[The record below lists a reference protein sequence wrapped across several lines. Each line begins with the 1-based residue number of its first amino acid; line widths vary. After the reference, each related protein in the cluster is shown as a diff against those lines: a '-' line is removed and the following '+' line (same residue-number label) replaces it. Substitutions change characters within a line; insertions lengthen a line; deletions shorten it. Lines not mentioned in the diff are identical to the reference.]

1 MGPEYLVEELSVTLG
16 NFKAI
21 WLNPERPRKHGR
33 GKPSSQTRHKKTT
46 LAGGWQLLK
55 SLALSL
61 LYPTRWSNR
70 AASA

>member
-16 NFKAI
+16 NFLAI
-21 WLNPERPRKHGR
+21 MPTPERPRKHGR
-33 GKPSSQTRHKKTT
+33 GKPTSQTRHKKTT

-61 LYPTRWSNR
+61 L
-70 AASA
+70 